1 MKTNTKIMELKE
13 YNVEVCETLI
23 RIVTVEATS
32 EEDAIKFVRYD
43 YNNAEL
49 VLDSDDFFDVD
60 FEIVN
65 RD

>member
-1 MKTNTKIMELKE
+1 MSVYPVTKE
-13 YNVEVCETLI
+13 YSVEVVETLI
-23 RIVTVEATS
+23 RIVTVEAAS
-32 EEDAIKFVRYD
+32 EEEAIEQVMHD

-49 VLDSDDFFDVD
+49 VLDADDFFDVE

>member
-1 MKTNTKIMELKE
+1 MKE
-13 YNVEVCETLI
+13 YQVEVVETLI

-49 VLDSDDFFDVD
+49 VLDSDDFFDVE
-60 FEIVN
+60 FEILN
-65 RD
+65 ID

>member
-1 MKTNTKIMELKE
+1 MKE
-13 YNVEVCETLI
+13 YQVEVCETLI

-32 EEDAIKFVRYD
+32 EEDAIKFVKYD

-60 FEIVN
+60 FNLVN
-65 RD
+65 QE

>member
-1 MKTNTKIMELKE
+1 MRE

-23 RIVTVEATS
+23 RIVVVEAMNA
-32 EEDAIKFVRYD
+32 EDAIKFVKYD

-60 FEIVN
+60 FNLVN
-65 RD
+65 QD

>member
-1 MKTNTKIMELKE
+1 MKE
-13 YNVEVCETLI
+13 YQVEVVETLI
-23 RIVTVEATS
+23 RIVTVEAMS

-43 YNNAEL
+43 YSNAEL
-49 VLDSDDFFDVD
+49 VLDSDDFFDVE

>member
-1 MKTNTKIMELKE
+1 MKE
-13 YNVEVCETLI
+13 YQVEVVETLI

-32 EEDAIKFVRYD
+32 EEDAIKFVKYD

>member
-1 MKTNTKIMELKE
+1 MRE

-23 RIVTVEATS
+23 RIVTVEAMNA
-32 EEDAIKFVRYD
+32 EDAIKFVAYD

-60 FEIVN
+60 FNLVN
-65 RD
+65 QD

>member
-1 MKTNTKIMELKE
+1 MRE
-13 YNVEVCETLI
+13 YNVEVVETLI
-23 RIVTVEATS
+23 RIVTVEAMS
-32 EEDAIKFVRYD
+32 EEDAIKFVKYD

-49 VLDSDDFFDVD
+49 VLDSDDFFDVE

>member
-1 MKTNTKIMELKE
+1 MKE

-32 EEDAIKFVRYD
+32 EEEALELIRND

-49 VLDSDDFFDVD
+49 VLDADDFFDVD

>member
-1 MKTNTKIMELKE
+1 MRE

-23 RIVTVEATS
+23 RIVTVEAMS
-32 EEDAIKFVRYD
+32 EEDAIKFVKYD

-49 VLDSDDFFDVD
+49 VLDSDDFFDVE
-60 FEIVN
+60 FEIVM

>member
-1 MKTNTKIMELKE
+1 MRE
-13 YNVEVCETLI
+13 YNVEVVETLI
-23 RIVTVEATS
+23 RIVTVEAMNV
-32 EEDAIKFVRYD
+32 EDAIKFVKYD

-49 VLDSDDFFDVD
+49 VLDSDDFFDVE

>member
-1 MKTNTKIMELKE
+1 MNNMKE
-13 YNVEVCETLI
+13 YQVEVVETLI

-32 EEDAIKFVRYD
+32 EEDAIKFVKYD

>member
-1 MKTNTKIMELKE
+1 MKEFK
-13 YNVEVCETLI
+13 VEVMETLV

-32 EEDAIKFVRYD
+32 EEDAIKFVMYD